1 MTEEQVFV
9 SYSSSVLFVVC
20 MFAMFCFLFVFLFAF
35 SVGFGVFFLFPYFT
49 LPHLRLQFRHIL
61 WYLHRA
67 AISSTDAFYNLFP
80 ENKQN
85 IRCLLYTEGLQ

>member
-9 SYSSSVLFVVC
+9 SYGSSVLFVLC
-20 MFAMFCFLFVFLFAF
+20 MFGPYVCFLGL
-35 SVGFGVFFLFPYFT
+35 GVFFLCPYFT